1 MENLIKKGLL
11 IDIKN
16 LKKIKNNKT
25 KDKELQKKK
34 DYLYNLGIET
44 NSINSYKENSK
55 DNKDINNEN
64 LFYEFYND
72 KK

>member
-16 LKKIKNNKT
+16 LKKNKNNNS

-34 DYLYNLGIET
+34 DYFDLILGHRT
-44 NSINSYKENSK
+44 
-55 DNKDINNEN
+55 
-64 LFYEFYND
+64 LH
-72 KK
+72 